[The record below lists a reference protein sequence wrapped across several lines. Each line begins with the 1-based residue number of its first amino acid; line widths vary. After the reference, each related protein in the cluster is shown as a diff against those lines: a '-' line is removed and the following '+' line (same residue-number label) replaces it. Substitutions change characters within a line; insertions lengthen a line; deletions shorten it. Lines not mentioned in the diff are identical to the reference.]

1 MTSSRVLKGKPYS
14 LINLIYNSIFIYL
27 LFTFTWPFSGTVGDI
42 RHALNIVFGLYARQR
57 RIFLRY
63 REPKLRSEFRH
74 ILVFFQEYFFENS
87 HRTKEVL
94 YMCDRYW
101 LGVCVCEFI
110 CRKYYLKILSNL
122 KKTIY
127 MYRPVSSP
135 TRFES
140 ILEAICEWKQKGL
153 GIFVISDPSDESLTF

>member
-14 LINLIYNSIFIYL
+14 LINLYNSIFIYL

-74 ILVFFQEYFFENS
+74 ILVFFKNTS
-87 HRTKEVL
+87 LKIRTEPRRFYICVIGIDL
-94 YMCDRYW
+94 VF
-101 LGVCVCEFI
+101 VCV
-110 CRKYYLKILSNL
+110 N
-122 KKTIY
+122 
-127 MYRPVSSP
+127 SSAENI
-135 TRFES
+135 T
-140 ILEAICEWKQKGL
+140 
-153 GIFVISDPSDESLTF
+153 